1 MNTCVIQ
8 QGPRDNCYIVHMS
21 QSGIEAPLPS
31 EKQSISCA
39 LTAESTSLA
48 LSSSLTSTMTS
59 ASSSSTSLAL
69 TVASTESLEVVNT
82 LSTTTSFAPM
92 NTSLGSPVVVLSPS
106 SSPVQ
111 TSSTLTFASPMTSST
126 VSSVLINTISGAT
139 AQDPESSVVSESDIA
154 QVSSHQDDCNAP
166 HNRSLSSENGMQVPP
181 KFVPTLGAW
190 EKPLL
195 FKPPAT
201 PPQPSTSRDYD
212 SAIVGNQ
219 LAALWPSLNDEILN
233 KKPKS
238 SHQTRTL
245 QLPVEKLPSPE
256 LKADGKVRFP
266 WAARLS
272 PQSRNL
278 YRAATPTYRLDGTP
292 QISIPSKVL
301 KLGPENKDEYIIG
314 KDSMTAKSSPN
325 GNPTT
330 PKVLEDK
337 DIVEPKT
344 SNTLSGT
351 RSPSS
356 HLQHKKP
363 ATMLMAVTIPSTLVD
378 SQSTP
383 IDTQIMES
391 FPSNITNS
399 VALGSSG
406 VDY

>member
-1 MNTCVIQ
+1 ME
-8 QGPRDNCYIVHMS
+8 
-21 QSGIEAPLPS
+21 SGIEAPLPS

-139 AQDPESSVVSESDIA
+139 AQDVETTLLLGTDQNCDINSLSMELDSLKEPESSVVSESDIA

-314 KDSMTAKSSPN
+314 KFHRCTLPPGGLVHAVANRIWGRSCKISCKKIGESTYMFHIPHEPTRHWVIQRGIWHIDDCLLFVLPWTPEDSFKMT
-325 GNPTT
+325 
-330 PKVLEDK
+330 E
-337 DIVEPKT
+337 I
-344 SNTLSGT
+344 
-351 RSPSS
+351 
-356 HLQHKKP
+356 
-363 ATMLMAVTIPSTLVD
+363 STL
-378 SQSTP
+378 P
-383 IDTQIMES
+383 
-391 FPSNITNS
+391 
-399 VALGSSG
+399 L
-406 VDY
+406 

>member
-1 MNTCVIQ
+1 
-8 QGPRDNCYIVHMS
+8 
-21 QSGIEAPLPS
+21 
-31 EKQSISCA
+31 
-39 LTAESTSLA
+39 
-48 LSSSLTSTMTS
+48 
-59 ASSSSTSLAL
+59 
-69 TVASTESLEVVNT
+69 
-82 LSTTTSFAPM
+82 
-92 NTSLGSPVVVLSPS
+92 
-106 SSPVQ
+106 
-111 TSSTLTFASPMTSST
+111 
-126 VSSVLINTISGAT
+126 
-139 AQDPESSVVSESDIA
+139 
-154 QVSSHQDDCNAP
+154 
-166 HNRSLSSENGMQVPP
+166 
-181 KFVPTLGAW
+181 
-190 EKPLL
+190 
-195 FKPPAT
+195 
-201 PPQPSTSRDYD
+201 RDYD

-314 KDSMTAKSSPN
+314 KFHRCTLPPDDRSDIPVVDIDVILQQRDSMTAKSSPN

-337 DIVEPKT
+337 DIVEPSQQPLLVVDHGASANHSYHSDFDQET

-363 ATMLMAVTIPSTLVD
+363 ATMLMAVTIPSTL
-378 SQSTP
+378 
-383 IDTQIMES
+383 IMES

-406 VDY
+406 VGAFITSPVHCAFESPHFTVLGDDVDEVEIEPSSQFSLTRGGRESKAPIKYHNMEWKTVRGRGKRDRRGRGSSQ